1 MSRVRGRL
9 ALVTGAGSGIGR
21 AIALALAVDGAHVCL
36 TGRTASKLEETAR
49 AVPAG
54 APSPRVMPA
63 DLTRDEDLLGLARE
77 LPELEVLVLAA
88 GEYAS
93 GPVAETSVAAVD
105 ALYNANVRG
114 NYTLT
119 RACLPALRKQ
129 RGSLVFVNSST
140 GLNARPGVAPFS
152 ATNHALKALADGLRE
167 ELAPDGVRVL
177 SIYPGRT
184 ATPRLEAMYAQKGQT
199 YKPELLLQPEDV
211 AEVVLSAL
219 RLSENAE
226 VTDISL
232 RPHLKSYS

>member
-1 MSRVRGRL
+1 
-9 ALVTGAGSGIGR
+9 
-21 AIALALAVDGAHVCL
+21 
-36 TGRTASKLEETAR
+36 
-49 AVPAG
+49 VPAG
-54 APSPRVMPA
+54 APAARVMPA
-63 DLTRDEDLLGLARE
+63 DLTQDADLQRLARE
-77 LPELEVLVLAA
+77 LTELEILVLAA

-93 GPVAETSVAAVD
+93 GTVAETPVAAVD

-114 NYTLT
+114 NYTLIQ
-119 RACLPALRKQ
+119 AFLPALRKR

-167 ELAPDGVRVL
+167 ELASDGVRVL

-184 ATPRLEAMYAQKGQT
+184 ATPRLEAIYAAKGQI

-219 RLSENAE
+219 RLPETAE

>member
-1 MSRVRGRL
+1 M

-21 AIALALAVDGAHVCL
+21 AIALALAVDGAEVCL
-36 TGRTASKLEETAR
+36 SGRTLAKLEATAR
-49 AVPAG
+49 SVASG
-54 APSPRVMPA
+54 APKPRIMPA
-63 DLTRDEDLLGLARE
+63 DLTREADLQRLARE
-77 LPELEVLVLAA
+77 LPELEILVMAG
-88 GEYAS
+88 GEYVS
-93 GPVAETSVAAVD
+93 GPVAETPVSAVD
-105 ALYNANVRG
+105 TLYDANVRG
-114 NYTLT
+114 NYALT
-119 RACLPALRKQ
+119 QAVLPALRKQ
-129 RGSLVFVNSST
+129 RGSLVFINSST
-140 GLNARPGVAPFS
+140 GQGARPGVVPFS

-167 ELAPDGVRVL
+167 ELAADGVRVL

-184 ATPRLEAMYAQKGQT
+184 ATPRLEAVYAQKGQV